1 MEIPKAL
8 IDRLKKNEEIA
19 NKFNEIEIS
28 ILSILNFHDFFE
40 RLLCEVSEKFSIP
53 FIWISIIE
61 DSQLAQQLQSSQ
73 ESERLNVSTA
83 FVPRHTFLSII
94 QNRLTP
100 LLANYNLDV
109 YKALMPEIS
118 NYDIGSIAVAPITLD
133 GKIVGS
139 INQADPDPHRF
150 EPGIDT
156 SLLEQLA
163 LKVSLCLSNVTA
175 HEQLK
180 FLAFHDPLT
189 GLLNRRVMER
199 ILAREFQRAK
209 RYKTDLSLLFLD
221 LDEFKTINDTAGH
234 DAGDKAL
241 CLAADTL
248 THLKRDSDIV
258 ARFAGDEFVVIL
270 PSTDKTQ
277 AENYIRRVK
286 AHLDANPLAVKKNK
300 FTIRMSHGV
309 ANVKDPKVSDAH
321 SLIKVADQLLYKA
334 KGKKPSRQ
342 AYLPTMA
349 FIYGRPAWLQKLCS
363 IMVPRLS

>member
-40 RLLCEVSEKFSIP
+40 HLLREISERFSIP
-53 FIWISIIE
+53 YIWISMIE
-61 DSQLAQQLQSSQ
+61 ENLLAQQLRSSQ
-73 ESERLNVSTA
+73 ESERLKASIV
-83 FVPRHTFLSII
+83 FVPRQTFLSII
-94 QNRLTP
+94 QNKCTP
-100 LLANYNLDV
+100 LLANYQLDV
-109 YKALMPEIS
+109 YKALVPEIS
-118 NYDIGSIAVAPITLD
+118 DYDIGSIAVAPITLD
-133 GKIVGS
+133 GNIVGS

-180 FLAFHDPLT
+180 FLAYHDPLT
-189 GLLNRRVMER
+189 GLLNRGVMER
-199 ILAREFQRAK
+199 ILHREFQRAK

-221 LDEFKTINDTAGH
+221 LDAFKNINDTAGH
-234 DAGDKAL
+234 DAGDRAL
-241 CLAADTL
+241 CLTADIL

-270 PSTDKTQ
+270 PSTDRAQ
-277 AENYIRRVK
+277 AEKYIKRVK
-286 AHLDANPLAVKKNK
+286 VHLDTNPLIIEQDK
-300 FTIRMSHGV
+300 FTIKMSHGV
-309 ANVKDPKVSDAH
+309 SNIKDPDISDAKT
-321 SLIKVADQLLYKA
+321 LIKVADQLLYKA
-334 KGKKPSRQ
+334 KKK
-342 AYLPTMA
+342 
-349 FIYGRPAWLQKLCS
+349 
-363 IMVPRLS
+363 